1 MSKKKNKKK
10 NYKKNVNHQT
20 KKCVKTKK
28 ETMPKDKLNLKSRLL
43 LKYKLLKERVK
54 KTYSSIAGNIRNFSK
69 SLLKNVKILLEK
81 CKNKANKIFSVVNNK
96 GDIIWEIISETRKIS
111 VPVIICVYTILV
123 VVITTFINHAH
134 VIGVVNAPEQ
144 MSAMEDSVVDLTD
157 KTFMEKGIAKNVN
170 DGVDLTYRDF
180 KFTKTVTGENSKGF
194 GHSYENTTTG
204 NTYLDIKLEV
214 NNKSDQ
220 SIGADKYLTSF
231 IMASNQQY
239 VPFVAVETEGGK
251 SIDFASNVKVE
262 AGQKAIFHL
271 IFDVPEA
278 LEKSEGAIEGEINCM
293 GKTYKIKIR

>member
-28 ETMPKDKLNLKSRLL
+28 ETLTKDKLNLKSRVL
-43 LKYKLLKERVK
+43 LKYKLLKERAK
-54 KTYSSIAGNIRNFSK
+54 KTYSSIAGNIKNFSK
-69 SLLKNVKILLEK
+69 SLLKKAENLLEK
-81 CKNKANKIFSVVNNK
+81 CKNTANKIFSVANNK
-96 GDIIWEIISETRKIS
+96 CDMLWEIISETRKIS

-123 VVITTFINHAH
+123 VVITTFVNHAH

-157 KTFMEKGIAKNVN
+157 KSFMEKGVAKNVN

-204 NTYLDIKLEV
+204 NTYLDIKLEA